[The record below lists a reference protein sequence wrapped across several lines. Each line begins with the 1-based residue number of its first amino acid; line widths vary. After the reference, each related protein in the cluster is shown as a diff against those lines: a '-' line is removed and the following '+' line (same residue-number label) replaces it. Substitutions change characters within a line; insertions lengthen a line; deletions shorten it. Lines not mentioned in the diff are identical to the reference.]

1 MTTTTEGTKVTSVDW
16 TISEDLDLSNITTKP
31 PPRPSVE
38 PTYRGWK
45 EVGGWEE
52 KDALTLE
59 DETVDLLTH
68 PSIFDTYL
76 PPAAYGDWFH
86 NVGYIIVSGALS
98 WFFGWL
104 RFSLAPVFFIMVVFA
119 ILYRASIR
127 RYRTLLR
134 EQAQREFSIKSIED
148 DYETM
153 DWCNIFL
160 EKFWHYLEPS
170 VSQIVCEIANPI
182 LASSPAPAFVKQL
195 WLDSFTAG
203 TKPPRI
209 DTVKTIGGTAD
220 DIVVMDWGFSFTPNA
235 LADSNN
241 KQMKNNVN
249 QKVIVKANVFG
260 FPVSVA
266 VSDVAFKGLARIRLR
281 MMSAFPHI
289 QTVNVTLLEPPQFDF
304 NSKILGDTIF
314 NWEVLAFPGL
324 YPFINE
330 MIKKYVGS
338 LLFNPLSF
346 QLNLQQIMAG
356 HPFGSAV
363 GVLEINIK
371 NGSKIANFATRGNT
385 MDPYLTI
392 GFRKDVLAKT
402 QHKKNTTS
410 PNWNETLYIPV
421 TSLSEPLN
429 ISLWDYNSK
438 RKDRLS
444 GSIQFD
450 LEVMIKEPKQTNLSQ
465 SFIRNNKPVGDLN
478 FDLNFMPTIEAER
491 QPDGAI
497 IPPPELNTGIAR
509 LELVGA
515 RNLKPDKAGKPV
527 CAFAEVY
534 FDNEELLTTS
544 AVKGDTPA
552 WGVSKEKIVNN
563 RAKAKVRIYIKNKD
577 DDRIIGKITSTFN
590 ELVDATQVDETWFP
604 LPRGGEIQIHASW
617 KPVAMVGAEG
627 AGGYTPPIGVVRVSV
642 ERAEDLR
649 NLETIGKVDPYARVL
664 INGFQRARTAAI
676 ESNLNPTWN
685 EVHYAVISSPNQKL
699 TLEVMD
705 VEAHS
710 PDRTLGS
717 FDVKLND
724 IISKNERG
732 QYIEYTDP
740 EKREGKLIH
749 KKGPKG
755 TLTYSLSFYPCLPVM
770 TLEDIKEE
778 EEERQ
783 RYEKEKAAKAAKE
796 KAEKEKTD
804 AETTGEASKPNA
816 EAPPPSEQL
825 IKNEK
830 KGTEIDKDAA
840 KAKEDDAEGEDDDE
854 DEHGSSKLKLSL
866 DELLEYKSGVVI
878 YELIEADLS
887 KDGVYLQAFF
897 DNHGHSDYVTQKL
910 KGKKT
915 KIGVTGDAVVK
926 ELEWSKAC
934 FRITKN
940 KDDNRA
946 EKVIAET
953 TIPTL
958 QLLKNGYHNPTTIE
972 LNGALDATFKVRCS
986 YVPVIYEHEVP
997 PQDSVNNSGIL
1008 TAEVVRAEGLLS
1020 ADRNGKSDPYV
1031 ELYLNTDKDPFFK
1044 TKKVKRTLEPTYN
1057 ETCTTE
1063 VPNRYDSVVKVVVM
1077 DWDIGPEKDD
1087 LLGIG
1092 YIKLADIPYTGETIE
1107 TSCAL
1112 EAEDGGDGGVTYVNF
1127 SFKPEFVL
1135 NVRPESSTNIGDAF
1149 GTVGKGVG
1157 GIGKG
1162 VGKGVGGVG
1171 KGVGKGVGGVG
1182 KVFKKGLHLG
1192 KSDD

>member
-1 MTTTTEGTKVTSVDW
+1 MASNPDEIILPPEQVEIDQKAPIEEDELKKRAAKISSTPTGSTSHLARESTHTSSINPIEGKGKNLTTTTEGTKVTSVDW

-59 DETVDLLTH
+59 DETL
-68 PSIFDTYL
+68 
-76 PPAAYGDWFH
+76 
-86 NVGYIIVSGALS
+86 
-98 WFFGWL
+98 
-104 RFSLAPVFFIMVVFA
+104 M
-119 ILYRASIR
+119 
-127 RYRTLLR
+127 
-134 EQAQREFSIKSIED
+134 E
-148 DYETM
+148 
-153 DWCNIFL
+153 
-160 EKFWHYLEPS
+160 
-170 VSQIVCEIANPI
+170 
-182 LASSPAPAFVKQL
+182 
-195 WLDSFTAG
+195 
-203 TKPPRI
+203 
-209 DTVKTIGGTAD
+209 
-220 DIVVMDWGFSFTPNA
+220 
-235 LADSNN
+235 
-241 KQMKNNVN
+241 
-249 QKVIVKANVFG
+249 
-260 FPVSVA
+260 
-266 VSDVAFKGLARIRLR
+266 
-281 MMSAFPHI
+281 
-289 QTVNVTLLEPPQFDF
+289 
-304 NSKILGDTIF
+304 
-314 NWEVLAFPGL
+314 
-324 YPFINE
+324 
-330 MIKKYVGS
+330 
-338 LLFNPLSF
+338 
-346 QLNLQQIMAG
+346 
-356 HPFGSAV
+356 
-363 GVLEINIK
+363 
-371 NGSKIANFATRGNT
+371 
-385 MDPYLTI
+385 I
-392 GFRKDVLAKT
+392 GF
-402 QHKKNTTS
+402 
-410 PNWNETLYIPV
+410 I
-421 TSLSEPLN
+421 
-429 ISLWDYNSK
+429 I
-438 RKDRLS
+438 
-444 GSIQFD
+444 
-450 LEVMIKEPKQTNLSQ
+450 
-465 SFIRNNKPVGDLN
+465 NNKPVGDLN

-509 LELVGA
+509 LEFIGA

-527 CAFAEVY
+527 SAFAEVY

-749 KKGPKG
+749 KKGPK
-755 TLTYSLSFYPCLPVM
+755 
-770 TLEDIKEE
+770 EDIKEE

-934 FRITKN
+934 FRITKD

-972 LNGALDATFKVRCS
+972 LNGALNATFKVRCS
-986 YVPVIYEHEVP
+986 YVPIIYEHEIP

-1031 ELYLNTDKDPFFK
+1031 ELYLNTDKEPFFK

-1182 KVFKKGLHLG
+1182 KVFKKGLHLVLIKRSRNTMSDKPTPPKLPEGWIAQWDEEYNCYFYVNTQTGQSQWEVPTEAVGANATGDSGSSAEFYNSSPQSQQQYVPPQEAKQGEGSGDRGLVGSLLSAGMSSGGGGGYGGGYGGSGGGLSGGAGLVGSLIKHAIKG
-1192 KSDD
+1192 KSHGSSGYGGSSGMGGMGGSSGLGGLGGLGGSGYSRPSGRPNMGGGMGGGMGGMGALGGMALGSMMGLGGGHHGGGHHGGGNYSGGFGNDFMGGGGRHHHGGGGGFGDFGGGGFGDFGGGHGGHHGGRHGHHGGGGGW